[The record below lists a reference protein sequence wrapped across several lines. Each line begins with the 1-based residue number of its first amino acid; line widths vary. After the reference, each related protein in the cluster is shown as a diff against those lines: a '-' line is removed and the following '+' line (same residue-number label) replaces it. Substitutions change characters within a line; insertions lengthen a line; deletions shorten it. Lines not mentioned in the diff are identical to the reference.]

1 MKPSAVLMALDL
13 GTKTGFAVLR
23 ADGKIESGE
32 AKFAPKANE
41 GPGMRYVKF
50 RRWLVEMKAAHP
62 GITDIVYESVMGHGA
77 FQVIASHTYGGL
89 LATLQAFGEH
99 HGIAY
104 RGIGV
109 STIKKRFAGAGNAT
123 KKDVID
129 QCRALGFNPDGDNE
143 ADAIALLHVALD
155 RCPILTPSG
164 ASPKKRAPKPQPETP
179 AGANPF

>member
-1 MKPSAVLMALDL
+1 MASLQTVIALDL
-13 GTKTGFAVLR
+13 ATTTGFAIRR
-23 ADGKIESGE
+23 ADGRIESGE
-32 AKFAPKANE
+32 VSFSLKKDE
-41 GPGMRYVKF
+41 GQGRRYVKF
-50 RRWLVEMKAAHP
+50 RAWLLEVKQSHP
-62 GITDIVYESVMGHGA
+62 DLAEIVYEQVMGHGA
-77 FQVIASHTYGGL
+77 HNVIAAHVFGGL

-129 QCRALGFNPDGDNE
+129 QCRALGFKPAGDNE

-155 RCPILTPSG
+155 RCPILTPCG
-164 ASPKKRAPKPQPETP
+164 ASPKKRRPKPQPETP

>member
-1 MKPSAVLMALDL
+1 MKAILCLDL
-13 GTKTGFAVLR
+13 ATTTGFALRR
-23 ADGKIESGE
+23 ADGRIESGE
-32 AKFAPKANE
+32 VSFSLKKDE
-41 GPGMRYVKF
+41 GPGRRYVKF
-50 RRWLVEMKAAHP
+50 RAWLVEQKQAHP
-62 GITDIVYESVMGHGA
+62 ELAEIVYEQVMGHGA
-77 FQVIASHTYGGL
+77 FQVISAHVYGGL

-123 KKDVID
+123 KGDMIA
-129 QCRALGFNPDGDNE
+129 QCRALGFKPAGDNE

-155 RCPILTPSG
+155 RCPILTKSG
-164 ASPKKRAPKPQPETP
+164 ASPKKRTPKPQPEKP

>member
-1 MKPSAVLMALDL
+1 MKAILCLDL
-13 GTKTGFAVLR
+13 ATTTGFALRR
-23 ADGKIESGE
+23 ADGRIESGE
-32 AKFAPKANE
+32 VSFSLKKDE
-41 GPGMRYVKF
+41 GQGRRYVKF
-50 RRWLVEMKAAHP
+50 RAWLVEVKQGHELAE
-62 GITDIVYESVMGHGA
+62 IVYEQVMGHGA
-77 FQVIASHTYGGL
+77 FQVISAHGYGGL
-89 LATLQAFGEH
+89 LATLQTFGEH

-109 STIKKRFAGAGNAT
+109 SRIKKQFAGAGNAT

-129 QCRALGFNPDGDNE
+129 QCRALGFNPRGDNE

-164 ASPKKRAPKPQPETP
+164 ASPKKRTPKPQPETP

>member
-1 MKPSAVLMALDL
+1 MASLQTVIALDL
-13 GTKTGFAVLR
+13 ATTTGFAIRR
-23 ADGKIESGE
+23 ADGRIESGE
-32 AKFAPKANE
+32 VSFSLKKDE
-41 GPGMRYVKF
+41 GQGRRYVKF
-50 RRWLVEMKAAHP
+50 RAWLLEVKQSHP
-62 GITDIVYESVMGHGA
+62 DLAEIVYESVMGHGA
-77 FQVIASHTYGGL
+77 HNVIAAHVYGGL
-89 LATLQAFGEH
+89 LGTLQAFGEH

-109 STIKKRFAGAGNAT
+109 STIKKRFTGAGNAT

-129 QCRALGFNPDGDNE
+129 QCRALGFKPAGDNE

-155 RCPILTPSG
+155 RCPILTKSG